1 MLFIELLP
9 MSIIKQEYYEEFF
22 SPSYEDIQEYEIYCY
37 YQDMKKKWLE
47 ENNPLEFF
55 QPLMEE
61 E

>member
-1 MLFIELLP
+1 MELLS
-9 MSIIKQEYYEEFF
+9 MSMIKKEYWEEYL
-22 SPSYEDIQEYEIYCY
+22 SPSSEDMEEYELYCY

-47 ENNPLEFF
+47 GNNPLEFF